1 MPADL
6 PDEEV
11 VVVKVLPRDD
21 LAVEE
26 QPEVPRPRPPL
37 VRVLELVTNLLGQ
50 ALGVPVVQDV
60 SSDLSHLSTV
70 MSRVILPG
78 VEVIDH
84 ERLLELGVRAHRQ

>member
-11 VVVKVLPRDD
+11 VVVKVLSGDE

-37 VRVLELVTNLLGQ
+37 VRVLELVADLLGD
-50 ALGVPVVQDV
+50 ALGVP
-60 SSDLSHLSTV
+60 TV
-70 MSRVILPG
+70 KGLNQGGSGGDATWQIFDTKLRPN
-78 VEVIDH
+78 
-84 ERLLELGVRAHRQ
+84 LLL